1 LKLILISKSI
11 GTGWKFSMEG
21 ILNPKLFISNQ
32 NGIFFYEDERFFQ
45 TEETKI
51 EKKIIGKNF
60 TFNSNLRNEK
70 S

>member
-1 LKLILISKSI
+1 
-11 GTGWKFSMEG
+11 MEG

-51 EKKIIGKNF
+51 EKKIIGKNL
-60 TFNSNLRNEK
+60 TFK
-70 S
+70 PKK